1 MVLAFDPLYAKG
13 DKKAPVVLVEFS
25 DYQCPF
31 CARHVRETVPQI
43 EREYVQTG
51 KLRYAFRNY
60 PLEAIH
66 PQAFKAA
73 EASLCAGE
81 QGKFWQMHDQLF
93 ANQRALRPEDLHRH
107 AQTIGLNVARF
118 RQCLESG
125 KYAGK
130 VRQDQSDGQKV
141 GIRGTPYFAIGYPDG
156 NDRVKVAKIISGAYP
171 FQSFKE
177 AIDSLLSS
185 RK

>member
-1 MVLAFDPLYAKG
+1 M
-13 DKKAPVVLVEFS
+13 
-25 DYQCPF
+25 
-31 CARHVRETVPQI
+31 PQI
-43 EREYVQTG
+43 EKEYIQTG
-51 KLRYAFRNY
+51 KLRYAFRNF
-60 PLEAIH
+60 PLESLH

-73 EASLCAGE
+73 EASICAAE
-81 QGKFWQMHDQLF
+81 QGKFWPMHDQLF
-93 ANQRALRPEDLHRH
+93 SNQRALGLEDLQRH
-107 AQTIGLNVARF
+107 AQAIGLNAARF

-185 RK
+185 GK